1 MDLRANIERSKEKQQ
16 QQRNPQKQRKKERKK
31 DQSYGVLHM
40 FTDCTVL
47 LLHYSIVCI
56 RGGGGASLCRA
67 LRDKRSR
74 LAASSSYGLRL
85 YWWTG
90 FSLLSSLL
98 PPSSFFSF
106 FSFSS
111 LVITQKLLLLS
122 RTYIH
127 THTYT
132 YLIYT
137 TRGREPPGLFLILLY
152 YSLPL
157 PPTAL
162 PVCRLR
168 VFSCAPF
175 GRLDQWVLVV
185 HRRLLQTV
193 AFLEPVQSSL
203 HPYPLVILF
212 YFHRQRHWFSFS
224 FEIEIEQHWPMCVVL
239 ITQGISMLDCELISI

>member
-1 MDLRANIERSKEKQQ
+1 MYKRRRRSIALQGSKG
-16 QQRNPQKQRKKERKK
+16 QKKPVGCQF
-31 DQSYGVLHM
+31 QLWAAAVLVNR
-40 FTDCTVL
+40 F
-47 LLHYSIVCI
+47 
-56 RGGGGASLCRA
+56 
-67 LRDKRSR
+67 
-74 LAASSSYGLRL
+74 
-85 YWWTG
+85 
-90 FSLLSSLL
+90 FSSLL
-98 PPSSFFSF
+98 PPAS
-106 FSFSS
+106 
-111 LVITQKLLLLS
+111 LLLLLLLLLLFFGHHPEAATS
-122 RTYIH
+122 IPY
-127 THTYT
+127 
-132 YLIYT
+132 IYT
-137 TRGREPPGLFLILLY
+137 RTHIPTLYIPQGAASHRACFLY